1 MQSATNGPFKV
12 LGDSLRAHP
21 NSQFKKRADL
31 SKLMSTMEYVYPQVI
46 IITKPVRLL
55 NALMR
60 LCIKVHINL
69 ILTIN
74 LIDGSCH

>member
-31 SKLMSTMEYVYPQVI
+31 SKLMSTIEYVYPQVI
-46 IITKPVRLL
+46 IIFKKLVHRLL
-55 NALMR
+55 NVQHSLWLRANMH
-60 LCIKVHINL
+60 IKA
-69 ILTIN
+69 
-74 LIDGSCH
+74 